1 MTADESVVRVERRD
15 GGIAV
20 VTMDNPKTRNALSPN
35 MLQGLADTFEA
46 LMADPSARAIV
57 FTGAGETFCAGG
69 DISHMK
75 RERRILDSRASMSRN
90 HRIVRAIVA
99 GPKPVIAAAEGPAA
113 GAGLSL
119 AVCCDYVVAGKGSS
133 FSAAFAK
140 VGLVPDLGLFW
151 SLPQRVGLGMAKRMI
166 LLAPVVKAEAALE
179 LGIVDELTDQGAAMG
194 RALELAAEFAAVA
207 PLSVAVTKAVYAEGC
222 TTLEDCLR
230 AERDHQPYLF
240 RSEDHLGAVEAFR
253 IKKPFAFHGN

>member
-1 MTADESVVRVERRD
+1 MT
-15 GGIAV
+15 
-20 VTMDNPKTRNALSPN
+20 
-35 MLQGLADTFEA
+35 
-46 LMADPSARAIV
+46 
-57 FTGAGETFCAGG
+57 
-69 DISHMK
+69 
-75 RERRILDSRASMSRN
+75 RN
-90 HRIVRAIVA
+90 HRIVRAIVS
-99 GPKPVIAAAEGPAA
+99 GPKPVIAAVEGPAA

-119 AVCCDYVVAGKGSS
+119 AVACDYVVAGKGSK

-140 VGLVPDLGLFW
+140 VGLVPDLGLYW

-166 LLAPVVKAEAALE
+166 MLAPVFAAEEAMA
-179 LGIVDELTDQGAAMG
+179 LGIVDELTDQGAALP

-222 TTLEDCLR
+222 DTLEDCFR

-253 IKKPFAFHGN
+253 ARKPVRLRRELTSFPPRSALAAI